1 MERFSKGGDGAA
13 GNLFAT
19 LTTLLA
25 IAALARNFLPPDWI
39 RAIRRLGNRF
49 TSWLDPFCYYTIQ
62 EFTGQSP
69 DQNYEQVKQYLSG
82 KGTANARRYVHHR
95 NDQRAESRFDHHV
108 LTPSCRARGADR
120 KSTLLRVVVKGP
132 GQSTK
137 ECSSACLCSG

>member
-1 MERFSKGGDGAA
+1 MDRLTKGGDGAA

-25 IAALARNFLPPDWI
+25 VAALARNFLPPDWI

-62 EFTGQSP
+62 EFTGPSP

-82 KGTANARRYVHHR
+82 KGTANARR
-95 NDQRAESRFDHHV
+95 
-108 LTPSCRARGADR
+108 
-120 KSTLLRVVVKGP
+120 
-132 GQSTK
+132 
-137 ECSSACLCSG
+137 

>member
-1 MERFSKGGDGAA
+1 MRTWPTHDAHACFSVLCLARDRRKFTGNFGHAFSLVSVRTPEMDRLSKGGDGAA

-25 IAALARNFLPPDWI
+25 VAALARNFLPPDWI

-82 KGTANARRYVHHR
+82 KGTASARRYVC
-95 NDQRAESRFDHHV
+95 ES
-108 LTPSCRARGADR
+108 SS
-120 KSTLLRVVVKGP
+120 KS
-132 GQSTK
+132 Q
-137 ECSSACLCSG
+137 AA